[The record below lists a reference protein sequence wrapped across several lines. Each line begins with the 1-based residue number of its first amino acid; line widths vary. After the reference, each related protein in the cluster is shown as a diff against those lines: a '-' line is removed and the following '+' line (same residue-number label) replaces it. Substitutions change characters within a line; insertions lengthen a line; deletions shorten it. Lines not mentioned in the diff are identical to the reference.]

1 MRQILRIV
9 SQFNLSV
16 LANETSMVSLCREID
31 NFLAPLEH
39 VLIMCCL
46 RLFSG
51 FSWESILFLKF
62 ACVNMVM
69 QIQVQIDHSRNTI
82 TYQLFVC
89 HSKILHKH
97 CLQFLLGV
105 KMAPRETENNVY
117 AKFGVTNKEHYG
129 MLWLP
134 YFLEW

>member
-1 MRQILRIV
+1 MRQILRVV

-16 LANETSMVSLCREID
+16 LANETLLVSLCHEID
-31 NFLAPLEH
+31 NFLAPYEH

-46 RLFSG
+46 GLFSG

-82 TYQLFVC
+82 IYHHAL
-89 HSKILHKH
+89 
-97 CLQFLLGV
+97 CLSLQNFASAFSSVTVKMGVGV
-105 KMAPRETENNVY
+105 KMAPRETETMFMQNW
-117 AKFGVTNKEHYG
+117 G
-129 MLWLP
+129 
-134 YFLEW
+134 